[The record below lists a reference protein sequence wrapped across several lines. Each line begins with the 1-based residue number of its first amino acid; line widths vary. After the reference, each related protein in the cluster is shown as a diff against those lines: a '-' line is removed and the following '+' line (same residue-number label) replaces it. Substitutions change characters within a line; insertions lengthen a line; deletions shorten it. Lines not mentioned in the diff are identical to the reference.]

1 MLLPVCH
8 IRWLCK
14 EKVRQKEA
22 REERYY
28 YYFISFCIATT
39 VICHKRTIIAFRS
52 AFFVVEEIGMINV
65 FFFVESW
72 ALHAALSFLL
82 LISFFFFSLLF
93 FLYMFG

>member
-28 YYFISFCIATT
+28 YYFISFCIVTT

-65 FFFVESW
+65 FFF
-72 ALHAALSFLL
+72 L
-82 LISFFFFSLLF
+82 
-93 FLYMFG
+93 